1 MASLIA
7 RFGWNIFWLGRYLER
22 AEALARILDINE
34 TYARDKPEGP
44 DWARVL
50 ELYGD
55 EDRFLET
62 HEKADA
68 AAVSN
73 FYVLDQGNPTSIA
86 YAVAEARQNAR
97 SVRHLISTEMWTHL
111 NMFHYSLSGLTQ
123 RDLRMNNLSRVC
135 TDVKQSCQTFEGI
148 AEGTFFR
155 GEAWC
160 FYQLGKYL
168 ERADQT
174 TRLLDMG
181 YDRISDSAAE
191 GRDSVHWSV
200 LLRSVAG
207 YHAFRSLYPAG
218 SSPADIVRFL
228 MYDREFPRAVA
239 LCVERVTISLNELE
253 TRHGHIRRKSV
264 EDARRHLGFTLE
276 TGLGQRVT
284 QRRLH
289 KFIDDLQI
297 SLGDVSNEIG
307 KSYLTPT

>member
-1 MASLIA
+1 MSSLIA

-44 DWARVL
+44 DWERVL
-50 ELYGD
+50 DLYADTG
-55 EDRFLET
+55 RFMENHET
-62 HEKADA
+62 ADA
-68 AAVSN
+68 GSIAN
-73 FYVLDQGNPTSIA
+73 FYVLDRDNPTS
-86 YAVAEARQNAR
+86 VASSVAAARQNAR
-97 SVRHLISTEMWTHL
+97 SVRHHISTEMWTQL
-111 NMFHYSLSGLTQ
+111 NMFHNHLAGLNQ
-123 RDLRMNNLSRVC
+123 RDLRMNNLSRIC
-135 TDVKQSCQTFEGI
+135 GDIKSGCQTFEGI

-181 YDRISDSAAE
+181 YDRISDHDAE
-191 GRDSVHWSV
+191 GRDSIHWSV

-218 SSPADIVRFL
+218 SKPADIASFL
-228 MYDREFPRAVA
+228 LYDREFPRAVA
-239 LCVERVTISLNELE
+239 LCVERVTERLHDLE
-253 TRHGHIRRKSV
+253 TRHGHPRHKTV
-264 EDARRHLGFTLE
+264 EDARRALAFTLE

-284 QRRLH
+284 PRRLH
-289 KFIDDLQI
+289 KFIDELQI
-297 SLGDVSNEIG
+297 ALGDVSNEIG
-307 KSYLTPT
+307 KAYLVT

>member
-34 TYARDKPEGP
+34 TYAREKSEGP

-50 ELYGD
+50 ELYSD
-55 EDRFLET
+55 EDRFKKS
-62 HEKADA
+62 HGKADA
-68 AAVSN
+68 ASVVN
-73 FYVLDQGNPTSIA
+73 FYILDRSNLSSIA

-111 NMFHYSLSGLTQ
+111 NMFHNSLSQLTQ
-123 RDLRMNNLSRVC
+123 RDLRLNNLSRVC
-135 TDVKQSCQTFEGI
+135 TQIKQDCQTFEGI

-181 YDRISDSAAE
+181 YDRITDSDAE
-191 GRDSVHWSV
+191 GRDSIHWSV

-207 YHAFRSLYPAG
+207 YHAFRSLYPVG
-218 SSPADIVRFL
+218 SKPADIASFL

-239 LCVERVTISLNELE
+239 LCVERVTDSLNELE
-253 TRHGHIRRKSV
+253 SRHGHTRSKSV
-264 EDARRHLGFTLE
+264 EDARRGLAFTLE

-284 QRRLH
+284 ARRLH
-289 KFIDDLQI
+289 KFIDDLQV

-307 KSYLTPT
+307 KAYLTKI

>member
-34 TYARDKPEGP
+34 TYARDNPEGP
-44 DWARVL
+44 DWARIL
-50 ELYGD
+50 KLYSD
-55 EDRFLET
+55 EDRFMKT
-62 HEKADA
+62 HDKADSA
-68 AAVSN
+68 SVSN
-73 FYVLDQGNPTSIA
+73 FYVLDRGNPSSIA

-111 NMFHYSLSGLTQ
+111 NMFHNALAGLTQ

-135 TDVKQSCQTFEGI
+135 SQIKQDCQTFEGI

-155 GEAWC
+155 GETWC

-181 YDRISDSAAE
+181 YDRITDSDTE
-191 GRDSVHWSV
+191 GRDSIHWSV
-200 LLRSVAG
+200 MLRSVAG
-207 YHAFRSLYPAG
+207 YHAFRSLYPSG
-218 SSPADIVRFL
+218 SKAADIATFL

-239 LCVERVTISLNELE
+239 LCVDRVTNSLNELE
-253 TRHGHIRRKSV
+253 TRHGHKRRKSV
-264 EDARRHLGFTLE
+264 EDARRGLAFTLE

-284 QRRLH
+284 PRRLH
-289 KFIDDLQI
+289 KFIDELQVA
-297 SLGDVSNEIG
+297 LGDVSNEIG
-307 KSYLTPT
+307 KAYLTTI